1 MGAGQQEI
9 IRGRIAV
16 FAWRPVAIF
25 SSSGGHVEVR
35 GEVMWRS
42 NVDEG

>member
-9 IRGRIAV
+9 IRGRIAA
-16 FAWRPVAIF
+16 FAWRTIA
-25 SSSGGHVEVR
+25 SSGGHVEVR